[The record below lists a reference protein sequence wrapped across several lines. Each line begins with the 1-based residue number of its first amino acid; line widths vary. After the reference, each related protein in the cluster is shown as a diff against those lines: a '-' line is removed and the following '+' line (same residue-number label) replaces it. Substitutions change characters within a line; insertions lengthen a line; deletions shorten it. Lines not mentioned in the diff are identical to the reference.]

1 MKESW
6 AKYNSY
12 SVLFVLSMIKF
23 LPITFVIISLAIILQ
38 NNLLYAQ
45 PSVKDGNLKVE
56 AFVSGLS
63 LPTSMLFLDENN
75 ILVLEKDGNVRAIS
89 NGMLQPQPLVSL
101 TVESQNERGL
111 LGIERVGENI
121 FLYATVDDGG
131 VKNRIYKYTLG
142 AGPELTNEEVFMDL
156 PGTPATN
163 HQGGKLAVSSDGYLY
178 SVTGELQRDGK
189 DQNIINGPDPDFSGA
204 ILKINPNDGSPAP
217 NNPLQGN
224 DVNDP
229 LNWYQAY
236 GIRNSFGLGVDPVT
250 GTLWDT
256 ENGEK
261 SHDEINMITPGFNSG
276 WKLAMGPISESGA
289 TQNNLVNFPNSE
301 YKDPILSFI
310 DSFGITDIEFLN
322 SDKLGAEY
330 SNNAFVGDIGYGNL
344 YRFELNDERNDFKLE
359 TPGLADRVVDSDD
372 ELASILFG
380 EGFAGVTDIKTGP
393 DGYLYVLSFDDGTI
407 YRIS

>member
-1 MKESW
+1 MK
-6 AKYNSY
+6 KYLAFS
-12 SVLFVLSMIKF
+12 LI
-23 LPITFVIISLAIILQ
+23 IISLVIIVQ

-45 PSVKDGNLKVE
+45 PSLRDPNLKVE
-56 AFVSGLS
+56 SFVSGIS
-63 LPTSMLFLDENN
+63 FPTSMLFLNANN
-75 ILVLEKDGNVRAIS
+75 ILVLEKDGNVRLVS
-89 NGMLQPQPLVSL
+89 NGMLQAQPLVSL
-101 TVESQNERGL
+101 TVDTKNERGL
-111 LGIERVGENI
+111 LGAEKVGESV
-121 FLYATVDDGG
+121 FLYATVKDGE
-131 VKNRIYKYTLG
+131 VINRIYKYTLAG
-142 AGPELTNEEVFMDL
+142 AELRNEEVFMDL

-163 HQGGKLAVSSDGYLY
+163 HQGGKLAVSNDGYLY

-189 DQNIINGPDPDFSGA
+189 DQNIVNGPNPDFSGA

-217 NNPLQGN
+217 NNPFQGDN
-224 DVNDP
+224 PDDP

-256 ENGEK
+256 ENGAQ
-261 SHDEINMITPGFNSG
+261 SYDEINLVSPGFNSG
-276 WKLAMGPISESGA
+276 WKLAMGPISDSGI
-289 TQNNLVNFPNSE
+289 TENDLVIFPNSS
-301 YKDPILSFI
+301 YRDPILSFI

-330 SNNAFVGDIGYGNL
+330 SNNAFVGDIRYGNL
-344 YRFELNDERNDFKLE
+344 YRFELNDDRTDFNLDS
-359 TPGLADRVVDSDD
+359 PGLADRVVDNDD

-393 DGYLYVLSFDDGTI
+393 DGFLYVLSFDDGTI

>member
-1 MKESW
+1 MK
-6 AKYNSY
+6 KYLAFS
-12 SVLFVLSMIKF
+12 LI
-23 LPITFVIISLAIILQ
+23 IISLVIIVQ

-45 PSVKDGNLKVE
+45 PSLRDPNLKVE
-56 AFVSGLS
+56 SFVSGIS
-63 LPTSMLFLDENN
+63 FPTSMLFLNANN
-75 ILVLEKDGNVRAIS
+75 ILVLEKDGNVRLVS
-89 NGMLQPQPLVSL
+89 NGMLQAQPLVSL
-101 TVESQNERGL
+101 TVDTKNERGL
-111 LGIERVGENI
+111 LGAEKVGESV
-121 FLYATVDDGG
+121 FLYATVKDGE
-131 VKNRIYKYTLG
+131 VINRIYKYTLAG
-142 AGPELTNEEVFMDL
+142 AELRNEEVFMDL

-163 HQGGKLAVSSDGYLY
+163 HQGGKLAVSNDGYLY

-189 DQNIINGPDPDFSGA
+189 DQNIVNGPNPDFSGA

-217 NNPLQGN
+217 NNPFQGDN
-224 DVNDP
+224 PDDP

-256 ENGEK
+256 ENGAQ
-261 SHDEINMITPGFNSG
+261 SYDEINLVSPGFNSG
-276 WKLAMGPISESGA
+276 WKLAMGPISDSGI
-289 TQNNLVNFPNSE
+289 TENDLVSFPNSS
-301 YKDPILSFI
+301 YRDPILSFI

-330 SNNAFVGDIGYGNL
+330 SNNAFVGDIRYGNL
-344 YRFELNDERNDFKLE
+344 YRFELNDDRTDFNLDS
-359 TPGLADRVVDSDD
+359 PGLADRVVDNDD

-393 DGYLYVLSFDDGTI
+393 DGFLYVLSFDDGTI

>member
-1 MKESW
+1 MK
-6 AKYNSY
+6 KY
-12 SVLFVLSMIKF
+12 L
-23 LPITFVIISLAIILQ
+23 TFSLIIISLVIIVQ

-45 PSVKDGNLKVE
+45 PSLRDPNLKVDS
-56 AFVSGLS
+56 FVSGIS
-63 LPTSMLFLDENN
+63 FPTSMLFLDENN
-75 ILVLEKDGNVRAIS
+75 ILVLEKDGNVRLVS
-89 NGMLQPQPLVSL
+89 NGVLQAQPLVSL
-101 TVESQNERGL
+101 TVDTKNERGL
-111 LGIERVGENI
+111 LGVERVGENV
-121 FLYATVDDGG
+121 FLYATVKDGE
-131 VKNRIYKYTLG
+131 VINRIYKYTLAG
-142 AGPELTNEEVFMDL
+142 AELTNEEEFMDL

-163 HQGGKLAVSSDGYLY
+163 HQGGKLAVSNDGYLY

-189 DQNIINGPDPDFSGA
+189 DQNIVNGPDPDFSGA

-217 NNPLQGN
+217 NNPFQGDN
-224 DVNDP
+224 PNDP

-256 ENGEK
+256 ENGEQ
-261 SHDEINMITPGFNSG
+261 SHDEINLVNPGFNSG
-276 WKLAMGPISESGA
+276 WKLAMGPISDSGI
-289 TQNNLVNFPNSE
+289 TENDLVSFPNSS

-330 SNNAFVGDIGYGNL
+330 SNNAFVGDLGYGNL
-344 YRFELNDERNDFKLE
+344 YRFELNDDRTDFNLDS
-359 TPGLADRVVDSDD
+359 PGLDDRVVDNDD
-372 ELASILFG
+372 DLTSILFG

-393 DGYLYVLSFDDGTI
+393 DGFLYVLSFDDGTI

>member
-1 MKESW
+1 MK
-6 AKYNSY
+6 KYLAFS
-12 SVLFVLSMIKF
+12 LI
-23 LPITFVIISLAIILQ
+23 IISLVIIVQ

-45 PSVKDGNLKVE
+45 PSLRDPNLKVE
-56 AFVSGLS
+56 SFVSGIS
-63 LPTSMLFLDENN
+63 FPTSMLFLNANN
-75 ILVLEKDGNVRAIS
+75 ILVLEKDGNVRLVS
-89 NGMLQPQPLVSL
+89 NGVLQAQPLVSL
-101 TVESQNERGL
+101 TVDTKNERGL
-111 LGIERVGENI
+111 LGAEKVDESV
-121 FLYATVDDGG
+121 FLYATVKDGE
-131 VKNRIYKYTLG
+131 VINRIYKYTLAG
-142 AGPELTNEEVFMDL
+142 AELRNEEVFMDL

-163 HQGGKLAVSSDGYLY
+163 HQGGKLAVSNDGYLY

-189 DQNIINGPDPDFSGA
+189 DQNIVNGPNPDFSGA

-217 NNPLQGN
+217 NNPFQGDN
-224 DVNDP
+224 PDDP

-256 ENGEK
+256 ENGAQ
-261 SHDEINMITPGFNSG
+261 SYDEINLVSPGFNSG
-276 WKLAMGPISESGA
+276 WKLAMGPISDSGI
-289 TQNNLVNFPNSE
+289 TENDLVSFPNSS

-344 YRFELNDERNDFKLE
+344 YRFELNDDRTDFNLDS
-359 TPGLADRVVDSDD
+359 PGLADRVVDNDD

-393 DGYLYVLSFDDGTI
+393 DGFLYVLSFDDGTI

>member
-1 MKESW
+1 MK
-6 AKYNSY
+6 KYLAFS
-12 SVLFVLSMIKF
+12 LI
-23 LPITFVIISLAIILQ
+23 IISLVIIVQ

-45 PSVKDGNLKVE
+45 PSLRDPNLKVE
-56 AFVSGLS
+56 SFVSGIS
-63 LPTSMLFLDENN
+63 FPTSMLFLNANN
-75 ILVLEKDGNVRAIS
+75 ILVLEKDGNVRLVS
-89 NGMLQPQPLVSL
+89 NGMLQAQPLVSL
-101 TVESQNERGL
+101 TVDTKNERGL
-111 LGIERVGENI
+111 LGAEKVGESV
-121 FLYATVDDGG
+121 FLYATVKDGE
-131 VKNRIYKYTLG
+131 VINRIYKYTLAG
-142 AGPELTNEEVFMDL
+142 AELTNEEVFMDL

-163 HQGGKLAVSSDGYLY
+163 HQGGKLAVSNDGYLY

-189 DQNIINGPDPDFSGA
+189 DQNIVNGPNPDFSGA

-217 NNPLQGN
+217 NNPFQGDN
-224 DVNDP
+224 PDDP

-256 ENGEK
+256 ENGAQ
-261 SHDEINMITPGFNSG
+261 SYDEINLVSPGFNSG
-276 WKLAMGPISESGA
+276 WKLAMGPISDSGI
-289 TQNNLVNFPNSE
+289 TENDLVSFPNSS

-330 SNNAFVGDIGYGNL
+330 SNNAFVGDIRYGNL
-344 YRFELNDERNDFKLE
+344 YRFELNDDRTDFNLDS
-359 TPGLADRVVDSDD
+359 PGLDDRVVDNDD

-393 DGYLYVLSFDDGTI
+393 DGFLYVLSFDDGTI

>member
-1 MKESW
+1 MK
-6 AKYNSY
+6 
-12 SVLFVLSMIKF
+12 KF
-23 LPITFVIISLAIILQ
+23 LVFFLIIIALVITLQ
-38 NNLLYAQ
+38 NNLIYAQ
-45 PSVKDGNLKVE
+45 PTVKDPNLKVE
-56 AFVSGLS
+56 ALVSGIS
-63 LPTSMLFLDENN
+63 SPTSMLFLDNNN
-75 ILVLEKDGNVRAIS
+75 ILVLEKDGNVRVIS

-101 TVESQNERGL
+101 NVESQNERGL

-121 FLYATVDDGG
+121 FLYATVNDDG

-142 AGPELTNEEVFMDL
+142 AGPQLTNEEVFKDL

-163 HQGGKLAVSSDGYLY
+163 HQGGKLAASNDGYLY
-178 SVTGELQRDGK
+178 SVTGELQRNGK
-189 DQNIINGPDPDFSGA
+189 DQNIVNGPDPDFSGA

-217 NNPLQGN
+217 DNPFQGN
-224 DVNDP
+224 DANDP

-261 SHDEINMITPGFNSG
+261 SHEEINMISPGFNSG

-301 YKDPILSFI
+301 YKDPVLSFV

-322 SDKLGAEY
+322 SDKLGTDY
-330 SNNAFVGDIGYGNL
+330 SNNAFVGDYGYGNL

-359 TPGLADRVVDSDD
+359 TPGLADRVVDGDD
-372 ELASILFG
+372 ELDSILFG
-380 EGFAGVTDIKTGP
+380 EGFEGITDIKTGP
-393 DGYLYVLSFDDGTI
+393 DGYLYILSFNDGTI

>member
-1 MKESW
+1 MK
-6 AKYNSY
+6 
-12 SVLFVLSMIKF
+12 KF
-23 LPITFVIISLAIILQ
+23 LVFFLIIIALVITLQ
-38 NNLLYAQ
+38 NNLIYAQ
-45 PSVKDGNLKVE
+45 PTVKDPNLKVE
-56 AFVSGLS
+56 ALVSGIS
-63 LPTSMLFLDENN
+63 SPTSMLFLDNNN
-75 ILVLEKDGNVRAIS
+75 ILVLEKDGNVRVIN

-101 TVESQNERGL
+101 NVESQNERGL

-121 FLYATVDDGG
+121 FLYATVNDDG

-142 AGPELTNEEVFMDL
+142 AGPQLTNEEVFMDL

-163 HQGGKLAVSSDGYLY
+163 HQGGKLAASNDGYLY

-217 NNPLQGN
+217 DNPFQGN
-224 DVNDP
+224 DANDP

-261 SHDEINMITPGFNSG
+261 SHEEINMISPGFNSG

-301 YKDPILSFI
+301 YKDPVLSFV

-322 SDKLGAEY
+322 SDKLGTDY
-330 SNNAFVGDIGYGNL
+330 SNNAFVGDYGYGNL

-359 TPGLADRVVDSDD
+359 TPGLADRVVDGDD
-372 ELASILFG
+372 ELDSILFG
-380 EGFAGVTDIKTGP
+380 EGFEGITDIKTGP
-393 DGYLYVLSFDDGTI
+393 DGYLYILSFNDGTI

>member
-1 MKESW
+1 MK
-6 AKYNSY
+6 KYLAFS
-12 SVLFVLSMIKF
+12 LI
-23 LPITFVIISLAIILQ
+23 IISLVIIVQ

-45 PSVKDGNLKVE
+45 PSLRDPNLKVE
-56 AFVSGLS
+56 SFVSGIS

-75 ILVLEKDGNVRAIS
+75 ILVLEKDGNVRLVS
-89 NGMLQPQPLVSL
+89 NGMLQAQPLVSL
-101 TVESQNERGL
+101 TVDSKNERGL
-111 LGIERVGENI
+111 LGAERVGESV
-121 FLYATVDDGG
+121 FLYATVKDGE
-131 VKNRIYKYTLG
+131 VINRIYKYTLAG
-142 AGPELTNEEVFMDL
+142 AELTNEEVFMDL

-163 HQGGKLAVSSDGYLY
+163 HQGGKLAVSNDGYLY

-189 DQNIINGPDPDFSGA
+189 DQNIVNGPDPDFSGA

-217 NNPLQGN
+217 NNPFQGDN
-224 DVNDP
+224 PNDP

-256 ENGEK
+256 ENGAQ
-261 SHDEINMITPGFNSG
+261 SYDEINLVSPGFNSG
-276 WKLAMGPISESGA
+276 WKLAMGPISDSGI
-289 TQNNLVNFPNSE
+289 TENDLVSFPNSS

-344 YRFELNDERNDFKLE
+344 YRFELNDDRTDFNLDS
-359 TPGLADRVVDSDD
+359 PGLDDRVVDNDD

-393 DGYLYVLSFDDGTI
+393 DGFLYVLSFDDGTI

>member
-1 MKESW
+1 MK
-6 AKYNSY
+6 
-12 SVLFVLSMIKF
+12 KF
-23 LPITFVIISLAIILQ
+23 LVFFLIIMALVITLQ
-38 NNLLYAQ
+38 NNLIYAQ
-45 PSVKDGNLKVE
+45 PTVKDPNLKVE
-56 AFVSGLS
+56 ALVSGIS
-63 LPTSMLFLDENN
+63 SPTSMLFLDNNN
-75 ILVLEKDGNVRAIS
+75 ILVLEKDGNVRVIS

-101 TVESQNERGL
+101 NVESQNERGL

-121 FLYATVDDGG
+121 FLYATVNDDG

-142 AGPELTNEEVFMDL
+142 AGPQLTNEEVFMDL

-163 HQGGKLAVSSDGYLY
+163 HQGGKLAASNDGYLY

-217 NNPLQGN
+217 DNPFQGN
-224 DVNDP
+224 DANDP

-261 SHDEINMITPGFNSG
+261 SHEEINMISPGFNSG

-301 YKDPILSFI
+301 YKDPVLSFV

-322 SDKLGAEY
+322 SDKLGTDY
-330 SNNAFVGDIGYGNL
+330 SNNAFVGDYGYGNL
-344 YRFELNDERNDFKLE
+344 YRFELNDERNDFNLNE
-359 TPGLADRVVDSDD
+359 PGLEDHVVDNNAEMD
-372 ELASILFG
+372 SIVFG
-380 EGFAGVTDIKTGP
+380 EGFEGITDIKTGP
-393 DGYLYVLSFDDGTI
+393 DGYLYILSFNDGTI

>member
-1 MKESW
+1 MK
-6 AKYNSY
+6 KYLAFS
-12 SVLFVLSMIKF
+12 LI
-23 LPITFVIISLAIILQ
+23 IISLVIIVQ

-45 PSVKDGNLKVE
+45 PSLRDPNLKVE
-56 AFVSGLS
+56 SFVSGIS
-63 LPTSMLFLDENN
+63 FPTSMLFLNANN
-75 ILVLEKDGNVRAIS
+75 ILVLEKDGNVRLVS
-89 NGMLQPQPLVSL
+89 NGVLQAQPLVSL
-101 TVESQNERGL
+101 TVDTKNERGL
-111 LGIERVGENI
+111 LGAEKVGESV
-121 FLYATVDDGG
+121 FLYATVKDGE
-131 VKNRIYKYTLG
+131 VINRIYKYTLAG
-142 AGPELTNEEVFMDL
+142 AELRNEEVFMDL

-163 HQGGKLAVSSDGYLY
+163 HQGGKLAVSNDGYLY

-189 DQNIINGPDPDFSGA
+189 DQNIVNGPNPDFSGA

-217 NNPLQGN
+217 NNPFQGDN
-224 DVNDP
+224 PDDP

-256 ENGEK
+256 ENGAQ
-261 SHDEINMITPGFNSG
+261 SYDEINLVSPGFNSG
-276 WKLAMGPISESGA
+276 WKLAMGPISDSGI
-289 TQNNLVNFPNSE
+289 TENDLVSFPNSS

-322 SDKLGAEY
+322 SDKLGTEY

-344 YRFELNDERNDFKLE
+344 YRFELNDDRTDFNLDS
-359 TPGLADRVVDSDD
+359 PGLADRVVDNDD

-393 DGYLYVLSFDDGTI
+393 DGFLYVLSFDDGTI

>member
-1 MKESW
+1 MK
-6 AKYNSY
+6 
-12 SVLFVLSMIKF
+12 KF
-23 LPITFVIISLAIILQ
+23 LAFSLIIISFVIIVQ

-45 PSVKDGNLKVE
+45 PSLRDPNLKVE
-56 AFVSGLS
+56 SFVSGIS
-63 LPTSMLFLDENN
+63 FPTSMLFLDENN
-75 ILVLEKDGNVRAIS
+75 ILVLEKDGIVRLVS
-89 NGMLQPQPLVSL
+89 NGMLQAQPLVSL
-101 TVESQNERGL
+101 TVDSKNERGL
-111 LGIERVGENI
+111 LGVERIGENV
-121 FLYATVDDGG
+121 FLYATVNDGE
-131 VKNRIYKYTLG
+131 VINRIYKYTLAAG
-142 AGPELTNEEVFMDL
+142 AELTNEEEFMDL

-163 HQGGKLAVSSDGYLY
+163 HQGGKLAVGKDGYLY

-189 DQNIINGPDPDFSGA
+189 DQNIVNGPDPDFSGA

-217 NNPLQGN
+217 NNPFQGDN
-224 DVNDP
+224 PNDP

-250 GTLWDT
+250 GNLWDT
-256 ENGEK
+256 ENGAQ
-261 SHDEINMITPGFNSG
+261 SHDEINLVNPGFNSG
-276 WKLAMGPISESGA
+276 WKLAMGPISDSGI
-289 TQNNLVNFPNSE
+289 TENDLVSFPNSS

-344 YRFELNDERNDFKLE
+344 YRFELNDDRTDFNLE
-359 TPGLADRVVDSDD
+359 SPGLDDRVVDNDD

-393 DGYLYVLSFDDGTI
+393 DGLLYVLSFDDGTI

>member
-1 MKESW
+1 MK
-6 AKYNSY
+6 
-12 SVLFVLSMIKF
+12 KF
-23 LPITFVIISLAIILQ
+23 LVFFLIIIALVITLQ
-38 NNLLYAQ
+38 NNLIYAQ
-45 PSVKDGNLKVE
+45 PTVKDPNLKVE
-56 AFVSGLS
+56 ALVSGIS
-63 LPTSMLFLDENN
+63 SPTSMLFLDNNN
-75 ILVLEKDGNVRAIS
+75 ILVLEKDGNVRVIS

-101 TVESQNERGL
+101 NVESQNERGL

-121 FLYATVDDGG
+121 FLYATVNDDG

-142 AGPELTNEEVFMDL
+142 AGPQLTNEEVFMDL

-163 HQGGKLAVSSDGYLY
+163 HQGGKLAASNDGYLY

-217 NNPLQGN
+217 DNPFQGN
-224 DVNDP
+224 DANDP

-261 SHDEINMITPGFNSG
+261 SHEEINMISPGFNSG

-301 YKDPILSFI
+301 YKDPVLSFV

-322 SDKLGAEY
+322 SDKLGTDY
-330 SNNAFVGDIGYGNL
+330 SNNAFVGDYGYGNL

-359 TPGLADRVVDSDD
+359 TPGLADRVVDGDG
-372 ELASILFG
+372 ELDSILFG
-380 EGFAGVTDIKTGP
+380 EGFEGITDIKTGP
-393 DGYLYVLSFDDGTI
+393 DGYLYILSFNDGTI

>member
-1 MKESW
+1 MK
-6 AKYNSY
+6 
-12 SVLFVLSMIKF
+12 KF
-23 LPITFVIISLAIILQ
+23 LTFSLIIISLVIIVQ

-45 PSVKDGNLKVE
+45 PSLRDPNLKVE
-56 AFVSGLS
+56 SFVSGIS
-63 LPTSMLFLDENN
+63 FPTSMLFLDENN
-75 ILVLEKDGNVRAIS
+75 ILVLEKDGNVRLVS
-89 NGMLQPQPLVSL
+89 NGMLQAQPLVSL
-101 TVESQNERGL
+101 TVDSKNERGL
-111 LGIERVGENI
+111 LGVERIGENV
-121 FLYATVDDGG
+121 FLYATVNDGEII
-131 VKNRIYKYTLG
+131 NRIYKYTLAAG
-142 AGPELTNEEVFMDL
+142 AELTNEEEFMDL

-163 HQGGKLAVSSDGYLY
+163 HQGGKLAVSNDGYLY
-178 SVTGELQRDGK
+178 SVTGELQRNGK
-189 DQNIINGPDPDFSGA
+189 GQNIVNGPDPDFSGA

-217 NNPLQGN
+217 NNPFQGDN
-224 DVNDP
+224 PNDP

-256 ENGEK
+256 ENGQQ
-261 SHDEINMITPGFNSG
+261 SHDEINLVNPGFNSG
-276 WKLAMGPISESGA
+276 WKLAMGPISDSGI
-289 TQNNLVNFPNSE
+289 TENDLVSFPNSI

-344 YRFELNDERNDFKLE
+344 YRFELNDDRTDFNLDS
-359 TPGLADRVVDSDD
+359 PGLDDRVVDNDD
-372 ELASILFG
+372 DLASILFG

-393 DGYLYVLSFDDGTI
+393 DGLLYVLSFDDGTI

>member
-1 MKESW
+1 MK
-6 AKYNSY
+6 
-12 SVLFVLSMIKF
+12 KF
-23 LPITFVIISLAIILQ
+23 LTFSLIIISLVIIVQ

-45 PSVKDGNLKVE
+45 PSLRDPNLKVE
-56 AFVSGLS
+56 SFVSGIS
-63 LPTSMLFLDENN
+63 FPTSMLFLDENN
-75 ILVLEKDGNVRAIS
+75 ILVLEKDGNVRLVS
-89 NGMLQPQPLVSL
+89 NGMLQAQPLVSL
-101 TVESQNERGL
+101 TVDSKNERGL
-111 LGIERVGENI
+111 LGVERIGENV
-121 FLYATVDDGG
+121 FLYATVNDGEII
-131 VKNRIYKYTLG
+131 NRIYKYTLTAG
-142 AGPELTNEEVFMDL
+142 AELTNEEEFMDL

-163 HQGGKLAVSSDGYLY
+163 HQGGKLAVSNDGYLY
-178 SVTGELQRDGK
+178 SVTGELQRNGK
-189 DQNIINGPDPDFSGA
+189 DQNIVNGPDPDFSGA

-217 NNPLQGN
+217 NNPFQGDN
-224 DVNDP
+224 PNDP

-256 ENGEK
+256 ENGQQ
-261 SHDEINMITPGFNSG
+261 SHDEINLVNPGFNSG
-276 WKLAMGPISESGA
+276 WKLAMGPISDSGI
-289 TQNNLVNFPNSE
+289 TENDLVSFPNSI
-301 YKDPILSFI
+301 YKDPVLSFI

-344 YRFELNDERNDFKLE
+344 YRFELNDDRTDFNLDS
-359 TPGLADRVVDSDD
+359 PGLDDRVVDNDD

-393 DGYLYVLSFDDGTI
+393 DGLLYVLSFDDGTI

>member
-1 MKESW
+1 MK
-6 AKYNSY
+6 KY
-12 SVLFVLSMIKF
+12 L
-23 LPITFVIISLAIILQ
+23 TFSLIIISLVIIVQ

-45 PSVKDGNLKVE
+45 PSLRDPNLKVDS
-56 AFVSGLS
+56 FVSGIS
-63 LPTSMLFLDENN
+63 FPTSMLFLDENN
-75 ILVLEKDGNVRAIS
+75 ILVLEKDGNVRLVS
-89 NGMLQPQPLVSL
+89 NGVLQAQPLVSL
-101 TVESQNERGL
+101 TVDTKNERGL
-111 LGIERVGENI
+111 LGVERVGENV
-121 FLYATVDDGG
+121 FLYATVKDGE
-131 VKNRIYKYTLG
+131 VINRIYKYTLAAG
-142 AGPELTNEEVFMDL
+142 AELTNEEEFMDL

-163 HQGGKLAVSSDGYLY
+163 HQGGKLAVSNDGYLY

-189 DQNIINGPDPDFSGA
+189 DQNIVNGPDPDFSGA

-217 NNPLQGN
+217 NNPFQGDN
-224 DVNDP
+224 PNDP

-256 ENGEK
+256 ENGEQ
-261 SHDEINMITPGFNSG
+261 SHDEINLINPGFNSG
-276 WKLAMGPISESGA
+276 WKLTMGPISDSGI
-289 TQNNLVNFPNSE
+289 TENDLVSFPNSS

-330 SNNAFVGDIGYGNL
+330 SNNAFVGDLGYGNL
-344 YRFELNDERNDFKLE
+344 YRFELNDDRTDFNLDS
-359 TPGLADRVVDSDD
+359 PGLDDRVVDNDD
-372 ELASILFG
+372 ELTSILFG

-393 DGYLYVLSFDDGTI
+393 DGFLYVLSFDDGTI